1 MSLYTQWPLG
11 LRPNR
16 VLSPRAAMDPVLLG
30 RSDNKDMELAEQIS
44 QSVECAPPVFYDR
57 SDRSFVE

>member
-16 VLSPRAAMDPVLLG
+16 VFPPRIAMDSVLLG

-44 QSVECAPPVFYDR
+44 KSVKMCLQ
-57 SDRSFVE
+57 SFVTGLAKLC